1 MFDPL
6 PTLDAPLQ
14 VSEVFRADRF
24 EAAMLAINVLKA
36 VIGLAIAG
44 IAYWGY
50 RRNGSRPMLFLS
62 VGFVLVL
69 GFPFILFLVALAA
82 VALAGLPPVAERG
95 VVVATELSQ
104 VIGLLVIVY
113 ALRM

>member
-1 MFDPL
+1 MFDL
-6 PTLDAPLQ
+6 PATLEVSLQ
-14 VSEVFRADRF
+14 ISDVFRADRF
-24 EAAMLAINVLKA
+24 ETAMLAINVLKA

-50 RRNGSRPMLFLS
+50 RRNDSRPMLFLS

-69 GFPFILFLVALAA
+69 GFPFVLFLVALSI
-82 VALAGLPPVAERG
+82 VALAGLPPIAEQG

-104 VIGLLVIVY
+104 VLGLLVIVY